1 MRGVLLAMLLIAGGL
16 CHALNFNNVYSSPRN
31 KERDLRKTTTY
42 IILHTTEAEA
52 KSSLRK
58 LSKNGEA
65 HYCVDRDGTV
75 YRIVDRNRV
84 AYHCGTSMWQ
94 GRKNLDTVS
103 LGIEVVGY
111 HDKALT
117 RAQYKALRDLVKT
130 LQKTYNVKD
139 VNVMPHAQV
148 AYGTPNKWHAKS
160 HRGRKRCGMGY
171 ATPAVRNLLGLKARW
186 LYDPDVRARRVVV
199 GDSYL
204 NRVLYARKGDALLPY
219 TVPSLAQI
227 STPSPT
233 VAKNNLAPKTSKVYT
248 LEARQSPSGLV
259 GNAVFL
265 PDTWYALPSG
275 GRICGSELT
284 EQQARTLPLG
294 TKILVGYSMV
304 GPVTKTQLPAAL
316 CPAAWS
322 SAETYY
328 QFPGKSIRAAPSVD
342 MRSVP
347 VGTYIFMRKDPK

>member
-1 MRGVLLAMLLIAGGL
+1 MRKTLFLFLLLACGL

-31 KERDLRKTTTY
+31 KERDVRKRTTF

-65 HYCVDRDGTV
+65 HYCVDTDGTV

-84 AYHCGTSMWQ
+84 AYHCGTSMWKGQ
-94 GRKNLDTVS
+94 KNLDTVS

-117 RAQYKALRDLVKT
+117 RAQYRALRDLVAT
-130 LQKTYNVKD
+130 LQKTYKVKD
-139 VNVMPHAQV
+139 ANVMPHAQV
-148 AYGTPNKWHAKS
+148 AYGAPNKWHARN

-171 ATPAVRNLLGLKARW
+171 ATPAVRKLLGLKERW

-204 NRVLYARKGDALLPY
+204 ARVLYARKGDGLLPY

-233 VAKNNLAPKTSKVYT
+233 AAKNSLATKTSKVYT
-248 LEARQSPSGLV
+248 LGARQSPSGLV

-275 GRICGSELT
+275 NRFSGAELT
-284 EQQARTLPLG
+284 EQQARQLPPG
-294 TKILVGYSMV
+294 TKILVGYTLL
-304 GPVTKTQLPAAL
+304 GPVTKTQLPSVLA
-316 CPAAWS
+316 PKQWS
-322 SAETYY
+322 AAETYY
-328 QFPGKSIRAAPSVD
+328 QFPGKSIRSAKSVD
-342 MRSVP
+342 MQTVP
-347 VGTYIFMRKDPK
+347 AGTYLFVKKEAP